1 MRAFVLKMSEFFKMD
16 KPTEPAN
23 FKADKRELCIPLYQ
37 REYKWENE
45 KINTLIADIKKQPK
59 FLGNIILEETD
70 TRYEIAD
77 GQQRISKR
85 TTIRTL
91 THN

>member
-1 MRAFVLKMSEFFKMD
+1 MRAFVLKISEFFKMD

-45 KINTLIADIKKQPK
+45 KIKKH
-59 FLGNIILEETD
+59 IW
-70 TRYEIAD
+70 
-77 GQQRISKR
+77 KR
-85 TTIRTL
+85 SHCEL
-91 THN
+91 KS